1 MGFTAGPLA
10 AVVIQAWRCRMR
22 VLLAEDNAIARTALA
37 GGLRGQGYE
46 VDMAEDGEDALSHA
60 RETHPDIVIADVLM
74 PRMDGYTLCRAIKS
88 DPALHSIPVVFYS
101 GTFITPEDR
110 HLAESVG
117 ASRIL
122 QKSADLTELGT
133 ALREVLDEFENAVLE
148 VPQQPLQ
155 SGEELDK
162 RYESVFSS
170 KLVAKVNELEA
181 EKRALFESEQRF
193 RRLVTTIPDIIFVLG
208 LPAYNTTFIAPE
220 AERLLGVPGDEI
232 LGEAS
237 RWVALIHEE
246 DRARVIEE
254 MDSAVAAKRG
264 LRSVFRM
271 HHRQGGFRWIESHVS
286 VVLDDGGEPRELLG
300 VLTDIT
306 ERKLAEEKL
315 VQSEHSL
322 ATLFRN
328 LPGMAYRCRNT
339 PEWTMV
345 FVSDGVESVTGY
357 HREELVGEGAM
368 SYGDLIHP
376 DDRSRVW
383 EEVQQALR
391 EQQQFS
397 ISYRIRHK
405 DGKPRW
411 VWERGVGVPDE
422 ASGELW
428 VEGFIN
434 DITLRKQ
441 AEEQLIESER
451 RYRNLFEMLEDGM
464 AIHELVYDEQGVP
477 VDYRFLQVNPAFERQ
492 TGLKAEAIL
501 GRTVRE
507 VLPQTEQEWIDDY
520 IRVVVSGES
529 QRFERY
535 AAALGR
541 YYDVVAFK
549 NAENQFVALFADV
562 TEQRKSLETIRH
574 LARFPEEDPSPVLRI
589 DDNGVL
595 LYANQACEAL
605 QERWALRQGEVVPD
619 ELLHAI
625 QAARQED
632 NLFTGRFT
640 ERIYSFLIRPVSEAG
655 YLNIYG
661 RDVTAEQ
668 NAHQELISLNRVL
681 LTLSKGNHTMVHAES
696 EQSLLEGI
704 CRVFTREGDYPLA
717 WVAVPSG
724 EEETLECLTAD
735 GELQES
741 LVRWGWDKVAL
752 ADQTHPMVDAFSSGD
767 NLIINCCDATTRHYD
782 LDQAMEAIGI
792 HTVFLLPIRY
802 QQQVLGILGV
812 FSRLP
817 GETQAKEL
825 ALLDELASDL
835 GFGVQSHRTRVA
847 HEEGIQRFNNAM
859 MHTIEAVS
867 IALEKR
873 DPYTAGHQKRV
884 SSLSAAI
891 AREMGYSDDRIEG
904 IRLGSMV
911 HDIGKISVPAEI
923 LNRPGKLSNDE
934 FGIIKAHPEAGYDIL
949 KGVDFPW
956 PIAQMTLQHHERL
969 DGSGYPQGL
978 KGDAIVAEARI
989 LAVADVVEAITSH
1002 RPYRASLGLETALGE
1017 IERGRGT
1024 AYDAEVVDA
1033 CLRLFR
1039 MRGFEWE
1046 GLQG

>member
-1 MGFTAGPLA
+1 
-10 AVVIQAWRCRMR
+10 
-22 VLLAEDNAIARTALA
+22 
-37 GGLRGQGYE
+37 
-46 VDMAEDGEDALSHA
+46 MAEDGEDALRHA

-101 GTFITPEDR
+101 GTFVTPEDR
-110 HLAESVG
+110 RLAESVG

-122 QKSADLTELGT
+122 QKSADLGELGT
-133 ALREVLDEFENAVLE
+133 ALRKVLDEFEHAGLE
-148 VPQQPLQ
+148 VPEQPLQ
-155 SGEELDK
+155 SGAELDK
-162 RYESVFSS
+162 SYESVLSS

-181 EKRALFESEQRF
+181 EKAALFESEQRF
-193 RRLVTTIPDIIFVLG
+193 RRLVATIPDIIFVLG
-208 LPAYNTTFIAPE
+208 LPGYNATFIAPK
-220 AERLLGVPGDEI
+220 AERLLGISGDEM

-237 RWVALIHEE
+237 RWIALIHEE

-254 MDSAVAAKRG
+254 MDSAAAEKRG

-271 HHRQGGFRWIESHVS
+271 HHRMGGFRWIEAHVS
-286 VVLDDGGEPRELLG
+286 VVLDDAGEPRELLG

-339 PEWTMV
+339 PEWRME
-345 FVSDGVESVTGY
+345 FVSDGAEAVTGY
-357 HREELVGEGAM
+357 SCEELVGDAAT
-368 SYGDLIHP
+368 SYNGLIHSE
-376 DDRSRVW
+376 DRQRVW
-383 EEVQQALR
+383 EEVQQAVH
-391 EQQQFS
+391 EQRQFS
-397 ISYRIRHK
+397 LSYRIRHK

-411 VWERGVGVPDE
+411 VWERGVGVPDTE
-422 ASGELW
+422 TGELW
-428 VEGFIN
+428 VEGFIT
-434 DITLRKQ
+434 DITLRKR

-451 RYRNLFEMLEDGM
+451 RYRNLFEMLDDGM
-464 AIHELVYDEQGVP
+464 AVHELVYDEQGIP
-477 VDYRFLQVNPAFERQ
+477 VDYRFLEVNPAFERQ
-492 TGLKAEAIL
+492 TGLRAEKIV

-520 IRVVVSGES
+520 ISVVLSGETR
-529 QRFERY
+529 RFVRY
-535 AAALGR
+535 AKALDR
-541 YYDVVAFK
+541 YYDVVAFR
-549 NAENQFVALFADV
+549 NAENQFVALFTDA
-562 TEQRKSLETIRH
+562 TEQRKSEEMIRN

-589 DDNGVL
+589 DANGVL
-595 LYANQACEAL
+595 LYANQACEAM
-605 QERWALRQGEVVPD
+605 QERWQLRQGEVVPD
-619 ELLHAI
+619 ELLYEIHTA
-625 QAARQED
+625 QQQE
-632 NLFTGRFT
+632 NLFTGQFA
-640 ERIYSFLIRPVSEAG
+640 ECIYSFLIRPVTEAG
-655 YLNIYG
+655 YINIYG

-668 NAHQELISLNRVL
+668 HAHSELVSLNRVL
-681 LTLSKGNHTMVHAES
+681 TTLSKGNHTMVHAQS
-696 EQSLLEGI
+696 EQSLLEEI

-717 WVAVPSG
+717 WVSVPSG
-724 EEETLECLTAD
+724 HEASLECLTAD

-741 LVRWGWDKVAL
+741 LAQWGWEKVAL
-752 ADQTHPMVDAFSSGD
+752 AARTHPVVAAFSSGD
-767 NLIINCCDATTRHYD
+767 NLIINCCDATTRHYG

-802 QQQVLGILGV
+802 QQQVFGILGV

-817 GETQAKEL
+817 AETQAKEL
-825 ALLDELASDL
+825 DLLDELASDL
-835 GFGVQSHRTRVA
+835 GFGVQSHRTRLA
-847 HEEGIQRFNNAM
+847 HEEGVQRLNSAM

-891 AREMGYSDDRIEG
+891 ASEMGYSDERIEG

-923 LNRPGKLSNDE
+923 LNRPGKLSKDE

-956 PIAQMTLQHHERL
+956 PIAQMTLQHHERV

-978 KGDAIVAEARI
+978 KGDEIVAEARI

-1002 RPYRASLGLETALGE
+1002 RPYRASLGLDTALGE
-1017 IERGRGT
+1017 IERGRGS

-1039 MRGFEWE
+1039 VRGFEWD
-1046 GLQG
+1046 GPQG

>member
-1 MGFTAGPLA
+1 
-10 AVVIQAWRCRMR
+10 MR

-37 GGLRGQGYE
+37 GGLRGQGYDVE
-46 VDMAEDGEDALSHA
+46 MAEDGEDALSHA

-74 PRMDGYTLCRAIKS
+74 PRMDGYTLCREIKS
-88 DPALHSIPVVFYS
+88 DPALHTIPVVFYS

-122 QKSADLTELGT
+122 QKSADLSELGT
-133 ALREVLDEFENAVLE
+133 ALHEVLDEFENAELE
-148 VPQQPLQ
+148 VPLQPLQ
-155 SGEELDK
+155 PGEELDK

-181 EKRALFESEQRF
+181 EKRALLE
-193 RRLVTTIPDIIFVLG
+193 
-208 LPAYNTTFIAPE
+208 
-220 AERLLGVPGDEI
+220 
-232 LGEAS
+232 
-237 RWVALIHEE
+237 
-246 DRARVIEE
+246 
-254 MDSAVAAKRG
+254 
-264 LRSVFRM
+264 
-271 HHRQGGFRWIESHVS
+271 
-286 VVLDDGGEPRELLG
+286 
-300 VLTDIT
+300 
-306 ERKLAEEKL
+306 
-315 VQSEHSL
+315 SEHSL
-322 ATLFRN
+322 ATLLRN

-339 PEWTMV
+339 PEWSMV
-345 FVSDGVESVTGY
+345 FVSDGAEAVTGY

-376 DDRSRVW
+376 DDRSQVW
-383 EEVQQALR
+383 EAVQQALR

-397 ISYRIRHK
+397 ISYRIQHK

-411 VWERGVGVPDE
+411 VWERGVGVLDE
-422 ASGELW
+422 TDGELW

-434 DITLRKQ
+434 DISLRKQ

-492 TGLKAEAIL
+492 TGLKAEAII

-507 VLPQTEQEWIDDY
+507 VLPETEQEWIDDY
-520 IRVVVSGES
+520 IKVVVSGES
-529 QRFERY
+529 KRFVRY
-535 AAALGR
+535 AAALDR

-549 NAENQFVALFADV
+549 NAENQFVALFSDV

-589 DDNGVL
+589 DDHGVL

-619 ELLHAI
+619 ELRNAI

-632 NLFTGRFT
+632 NLFTGRFA

-668 NAHQELISLNRVL
+668 QAHQELISLNRVL

-696 EQSLLEGI
+696 EQRLLEEI

-717 WVAVPSG
+717 WVSVPSG
-724 EEETLECLTAD
+724 EEEALERLTAD

-741 LVRWGWDKVAL
+741 LVQWGWDKVAL
-752 ADQTHPMVDAFSSGD
+752 AEQTHPIVAAFSSGD

-802 QQQVLGILGV
+802 QQQVFGIIGV

-847 HEEGIQRFNNAM
+847 HEEGIQRLNSAM
-859 MHTIEAVS
+859 MDTIEAVS

-934 FGIIKAHPEAGYDIL
+934 FGIIKAHPESGYDIL

-956 PIAQMTLQHHERL
+956 PIAQMALQHHERL

-1002 RPYRASLGLETALGE
+1002 RPYRASLGLDIALGE

-1024 AYDAEVVDA
+1024 AYDAVVVDA
-1033 CLRLFR
+1033 CLHLFR
-1039 MRGFEWE
+1039 EGDFEWE
-1046 GLQG
+1046 ELRG